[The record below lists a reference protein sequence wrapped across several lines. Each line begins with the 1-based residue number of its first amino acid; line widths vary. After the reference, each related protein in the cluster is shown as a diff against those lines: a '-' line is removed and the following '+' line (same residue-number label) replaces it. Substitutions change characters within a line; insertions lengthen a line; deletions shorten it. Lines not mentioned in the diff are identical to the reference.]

1 VIRIRLHGA
10 IISQSTMHE
19 FHHSLAIVIGI
30 NAYAGGIPPL
40 RSAANDARRLARILT
55 DDHGYDVR
63 LLLDEQATFASII
76 RLLTETLPAEVGP
89 DDRVLVYFAGHGIA
103 LDGEDGP
110 AGYLVPQDARL
121 ADRASFLPMHSLH
134 QALIALPCRHLLLIL
149 DCCFAGAFRWSS
161 TRSLWAPPGL
171 VYRER
176 YDRFVRDPA
185 WQVISSAAYDERGG
199 RCAGRFWRAWRRWPA
214 LAVRPGAVRG
224 LTRRGRSAGARKGR
238 AADWRWCDHRD
249 RAVHV
254 SARPHRNGLW
264 RTAADPWPV
273 GAAQAPQG

>member
-1 VIRIRLHGA
+1 
-10 IISQSTMHE
+10 MHE

-185 WQVISSAAYDERGG
+185 WQVISSAAYDERAADVL
-199 RCAGRFWRAWRRWPA
+199 AGFGARGDDGQHSPFA
-214 LAVRPGAVRG
+214 LALFEALRGEADLLVRAKDGPPTGDGVITATE
-224 LTRRGRSAGARKGR
+224 LYTYL
-238 AADWRWCDHRD
+238 RD
-249 RAVHV
+249 RIE
-254 SARPHRNGLW
+254 
-264 RTAADPWPV
+264 T
-273 GAAQAPQG
+273 